1 MRLSKAFFYTLRE
14 DVKDEDSISGNLLV
28 RAGMIK
34 KSSSGVYMM
43 MPLGLKALEK
53 IENIIREEMNA
64 IDSQELSMPALIP
77 EEVFINSGR
86 RESFGNSMF
95 ALKDRFNRPFVL
107 GPTHEE
113 LFASAAKM
121 MIRSYKDMPFSL
133 YQFQTKFRDEPRPR
147 FGLIR
152 VREFTM
158 KDAYTFDKDRDGLDK
173 SYDAMFNAYKRSF
186 DRMDLDYVIVK
197 ADTGVMGGLLSEEF
211 QAVTDIGEDILVIHE
226 ASGYAANLEVAKC
239 IPSGPKSTEEHL
251 AYEAV
256 DTPNARTIEEVSSFL
271 GEDVKQFVK
280 TLIYLVDGE
289 PVACLLRGDHELN
302 ETKLLKLLDK
312 SEIEMAPAH
321 IVESVTNAPVGFA
334 GPIGLEIPI
343 VMDQE
348 VELMANFIV
357 GANKLDTHYKN
368 VNLENFKVETIA
380 DIREIQEGDMCENG
394 EGPVTFKRGIE
405 IGNTFKLGEKY
416 ATAMDLY
423 YTDEQNNM
431 LPVVMGSYGIGPA
444 RCMAAIVEQNHSEKG
459 ILWPKQ
465 IAPIEVAIIPINAK
479 NEEQMNAAEEAY
491 QALNQA
497 GFDVLLDDR
506 DERAGIKFND
516 MELIGAYLRITVG
529 RDIKDG
535 KVEFKINGTDEVEL
549 VAISDIVERAKKIF
563 CNEH

>member
-506 DERAGIKFND
+506 DERAGIKF
-516 MELIGAYLRITVG
+516 IGAYLRITVG